1 MNITVTTYITYL
13 AVSIALTVWVAHTL
27 FKNGQVFL
35 NDVFHGNDALAKSV
49 NHLLVVGFYLVNLG
63 FITKALRI
71 RYPVDS
77 TQVGIEAL
85 ANKIGTVLM
94 VLGAMHFCNLY
105 VFSRMR
111 RRTVL
116 TEALPPVGPDACTP
130 VEPAAAHA

>member
-13 AVSIALTVWVAHTL
+13 AISIALTVWVAHTL
-27 FKNGQVFL
+27 FKNGQIFL
-35 NDVFHGNDALAKSV
+35 NDVFRGNEPLAKSV
-49 NHLLVVGFYLVNLG
+49 NHLLVVGFYLINLG

-71 RYPVDS
+71 RYPVD
-77 TQVGIEAL
+77 TAQVGVEAL

-94 VLGAMHFCNLY
+94 VLGIMHFCNLY

-116 TEALPPVGPDACTP
+116 HDALPPVSPDACTP

>member
-1 MNITVTTYITYL
+1 MTITVFTYITYL
-13 AVSIALTVWVAHTL
+13 AISIALTIWVAHTL

-35 NDVFHGNDALAKSV
+35 NDVFRGNEPLAKSV
-49 NHLLVVGFYLVNLG
+49 NHLLVVGFYLINLG

-77 TQVGIEAL
+77 TQVGVEAL
-85 ANKIGTVLM
+85 ANKIGTVLL

-116 TEALPPVGPDACTP
+116 NDALPPVGPDACTP
-130 VEPAAAHA
+130 VEPVTANA